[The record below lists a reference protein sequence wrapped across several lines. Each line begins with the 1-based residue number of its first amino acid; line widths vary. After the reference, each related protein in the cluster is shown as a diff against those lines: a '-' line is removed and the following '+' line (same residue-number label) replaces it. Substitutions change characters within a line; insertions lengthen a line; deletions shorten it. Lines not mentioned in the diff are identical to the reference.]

1 MPSKEVPVKVDK
13 LKVYVHLK
21 VNDRKVQDS
30 MLEYYNAYIKV
41 CNLASKV
48 AYALNTVSVNRI
60 HARVKSDA
68 RFYEEQHP
76 GVLDRAIDAV
86 TKDYANHVAGVN
98 KFPEARTYTI
108 HDIPVCQETDYD
120 FIPLGNNRHGVELYL
135 ANRTSGFPVTVQF
148 LAEWLNLPN
157 GHAYSTTASTA
168 ELSFDHKL
176 GWLLKYDMYTV
187 QNTVVGIDLGTRFL
201 AVTYDGTDTKFYRGG
216 DTPLR
221 HEMTT
226 YSRRRLSLKGK
237 GTRSARKRL
246 KALSDDWH
254 KHLEAN
260 IKKTVKEI
268 LKGAEPHTVFALED
282 IAASPELRERFSKED
297 VGKLPTV
304 IFDMFIRTIR
314 DEAQKRGHIF
324 ITVSKAKT
332 STRCPACGMI
342 VKSNRKQGKHIYG
355 CSCGFRS
362 NDDRVAAINIRERG
376 IVRLTERLA

>member
-1 MPSKEVPVKVDK
+1 MPSNELPVKVDK

-48 AYALNTVSVNRI
+48 AYTLNTVSVNRI

-68 RFYEEQHP
+68 RFHEEQHP

-86 TKDYANHVAGVN
+86 TRDYANHVAGVN
-98 KFPEARTYTI
+98 TFPEMRIYTI
-108 HDIPVCQETDYD
+108 HDSPVCQETDYD

-135 ANRTSGFPVTVQF
+135 ANRSSGLPITKQF
-148 LAEWLNLPN
+148 LAEWLNLPS
-157 GHAYSTTASTA
+157 GHAYSTSAATA

-201 AVTYDGTDTKFYRGG
+201 AVTYDGRDTKFYRGG

-221 HEMTT
+221 HEMAT
-226 YSRRRLSLKGK
+226 YSRRRQSLKAK

-254 KHLEAN
+254 KYLEAN

-282 IAASPELRERFSKED
+282 IAASPELHERFGKED
-297 VGKLPTV
+297 MGRLPTV
-304 IFDMFIRTIR
+304 IFDMFIRTTR

-342 VKSNRKQGKHIYG
+342 IKSNRKQSKHIYG